1 MAYKN
6 KEDQAKASKRYYE
19 KNKKKVK
26 ARSLKSNKVRSDRNK
41 IYIDKIKAER
51 GCVDCGETNPV
62 VLDFDHVRG
71 EKVKCVSDMARQS
84 YGLKTI
90 QAEIDKCE
98 VRCANCH
105 RIVTDQRRN
114 EKRNSNRVKRV
125 CS

>member
-1 MAYKN
+1 M
-6 KEDQAKASKRYYE
+6 
-19 KNKKKVK
+19 
-26 ARSLKSNKVRSDRNK
+26 
-41 IYIDKIKAER
+41 IKIKAER
-51 GCVDCGETNPV
+51 GCIDCGENNPV

-71 EKVKCVSDMARQS
+71 EKFRCVSDMARQS

-90 QAEIDKCE
+90 QAEIEKCE

-114 EKRNSNRVKRV
+114 EKRDSNRAERV

>member
-1 MAYKN
+1 
-6 KEDQAKASKRYYE
+6 
-19 KNKKKVK
+19 
-26 ARSLKSNKVRSDRNK
+26 
-41 IYIDKIKAER
+41 
-51 GCVDCGETNPV
+51 
-62 VLDFDHVRG
+62 
-71 EKVKCVSDMARQS
+71 MARQS

-114 EKRNSNRVKRV
+114 EKRDSNRAERV